1 MMGLLSA
8 PLCLLFLDSD
18 FPVICRYAPV
28 QEECIQEHEKRTG
41 TEVQNTNVGAEQS
54 DLRSEVCR
62 WVYGYV
68 VFVRLL
74 ASASEKLMWCARLF
88 AHKLKKS
95 CGRIQTKLWAGGF
108 WVILK
113 MMRFWAPEN
122 IPQMPHLEWS
132 LLERHSWSLTFWN

>member
-88 AHKLKKS
+88 AQKLKK
-95 CGRIQTKLWAGGF
+95 KLWKDSDKIVG
-108 WVILK
+108 WWILG
-113 MMRFWAPEN
+113 
-122 IPQMPHLEWS
+122 HLKKDEILSTTMW
-132 LLERHSWSLTFWN
+132 RTFPRCHTWNEAY